1 MIELKSILCPVDFF
15 PASEHALRYSMALA
29 ENYESRLTILHVVS
43 PVMPSSYE
51 FTVDTGDLV
60 AAFKE
65 HALEKVAEMK
75 SEAGRRQ
82 ISVKTFVRV
91 GDVEET
97 LRNAVVETKADLV
110 VMGTHGRHGFE
121 RWFLGSV
128 TERFLRRSMVPVL
141 SMSEAAAESPV
152 PPNVGRVLVT
162 TDFTEGTADAMNFA
176 FAIAQEAP
184 AHVTLLHVVEQPPE
198 RARSSEEI
206 AGILR
211 EHLDSM
217 VPPQVRDWCT
227 VEAEVRIGTPY
238 QRILA
243 MAEEDNA
250 DLIVMN
256 IHGKGLFDRAVMG
269 STAERVIR
277 GAPCPVLA
285 IPAPEPQ

>member
-15 PASEHALRYSMALA
+15 PASEHALRYAMALA
-29 ENYESRLTILHVVS
+29 ENYKSRLSVLHVVS

-65 HALEKVAEMK
+65 HALERVAEMK
-75 SEAGRRQ
+75 SEAARRQ
-82 ISVKTFVRV
+82 IAAETFVRV

-110 VMGTHGRHGFE
+110 VMGTHGRRGFE

-128 TERFLRRSMVPVL
+128 TERFLRRSTVPVL
-141 SMSEAAAESPV
+141 SMAETAVNTPV
-152 PPNVGRVLVT
+152 PPNVGRILVT
-162 TDFTEGTADAMNFA
+162 TDFSGGAADAMNFA

-198 RARSSEEI
+198 RAQSAEEI

-217 VPPQVRDWCT
+217 VPPGVRDWCT
-227 VEAEVRIGTPY
+227 VEADVRIGTPY

-243 MAEEDNA
+243 VASEDHA

-256 IHGKGLFDRAVMG
+256 IHGKGLIDRAVMG

-277 GAPCPVLA
+277 GAECPVLS
-285 IPAPEPQ
+285 IPAPDAD